1 MDIAVIGSG
10 IAGLGAAWALA
21 RQHRVTVYEAGSHL
35 GGHANTVEIED
46 RGHAVAVD
54 TGFIVYNERNYPNLV
69 RLFDTLGV
77 RTEPSDM
84 SFSVSVDRG
93 AFEYRAR
100 GLGLLAQ
107 PSNLAR
113 PAYRRMVREIVRFSR
128 EAKGLVGA
136 GIRESTGE
144 WLDRAGYSRA
154 FREDFLLPMVAC
166 IWSSRLEE
174 MLSYPAATMA
184 GFLDNHGLLD
194 LGDRPQWRT
203 VSGGSR
209 EYVRRV
215 AHSLDDVRLGTPV
228 DSLVRLPDGAVVRDE
243 AGRDARFD
251 HVVLATHA
259 DTSLAILGDDATDR
273 ERDVLGSFRYQE
285 NVAVLHRDPSYM
297 PVRRRAWSSWNYL
310 AAGTE
315 QDRRRS
321 VSLTY
326 WMNRLQNLDTERPVF
341 VTLNPSAEP
350 SDAVASFTYHHPQ
363 YDRAAVDAQEAIA
376 SMQGGQRTW
385 FCGSYCGYGFHED
398 GLRSGL
404 DVAARLGSPAPWTV
418 PDAVASETLEGE
430 LAPAGRSA

>member
-1 MDIAVIGSG
+1 MDIAVVGSG

-21 RQHRVTVYEAGSHL
+21 RRHRVTLYEAGSYL

-100 GLGLLAQ
+100 ASGLLAQ

-113 PAYRRMVREIVRFSR
+113 PTFRRMIREIVRFSR
-128 EAKGLVGA
+128 EAKALVGA
-136 GIRESTGE
+136 DIRESTGE
-144 WLDRAGYSRA
+144 WLDRAGYSRS
-154 FREDFLLPMVAC
+154 FRDDFLLPMVAC

-209 EYVRRV
+209 EYVRLI
-215 AHSLDDVRLGTPV
+215 ADSLDDVRLDAPV
-228 DSLVRLPDGAVVRDE
+228 TSVVRLPGRAVLREADGREVS
-243 AGRDARFD
+243 FD

-259 DTSLAILGDDATDR
+259 DTSLGILGDDASTEER
-273 ERDVLGSFRYQE
+273 EVLGAFRYQE
-285 NVAVLHRDPSYM
+285 NLAVLHRDPSHM

-310 AAGTE
+310 AATTE
-315 QDRRRS
+315 PDRERG

-341 VTLNPSAEP
+341 VTLNPVEQP
-350 SDAVASFTYHHPQ
+350 SDTLAAFTYHHPQ
-363 YDRAAVDAQEAIA
+363 YDRAAVNGQEAIGF
-376 SMQGGQRTW
+376 MQGTRRTW

-404 DVAARLGSPAPWTV
+404 GVAARLGAAAPWSV
-418 PDAVASETLEGE
+418 PETTPGTPIGD
-430 LAPAGRSA
+430 LAPAGGPA